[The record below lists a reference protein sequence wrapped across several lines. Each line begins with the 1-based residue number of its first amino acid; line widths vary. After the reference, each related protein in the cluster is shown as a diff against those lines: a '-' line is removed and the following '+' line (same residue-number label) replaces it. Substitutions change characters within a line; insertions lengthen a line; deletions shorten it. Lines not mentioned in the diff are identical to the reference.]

1 MQNQSDGSTSSTGT
15 RSTPLRA
22 RGRGAALV
30 AYLLL
35 YTSGCQTLAI
45 RDYPQQTEAVQP
57 TSVAR
62 ELEMVTL
69 PEYVVEHP
77 DILLIEVSPIVP
89 KQPYRIQ
96 LLDVLG
102 VFVSG
107 TVQPGEIQGEAL
119 VQPDGTVALGPGY
132 GSVRVVGLS
141 LKEAE
146 VEIVK
151 HLRQYVQN
159 PEVVVQLA
167 QSSSLQP
174 IQGEHV
180 IYPDGTVNLGLYG
193 KVFITG
199 MTLTDAR
206 DAISKHLSQFL
217 ESPRVAVDVLA
228 YNSKFYYVVLEGAGA
243 GDRIVR
249 LPITGND
256 TVFSAIA
263 TSNNGLLQNSSREI
277 WVARPTRDG
286 CSQILPVDWNA
297 VTANGSSKTNYQLM
311 PGDRVFVRE
320 DRLVAVV
327 NVINKL
333 TQPMER
339 LFSTSLLTS
348 QTLQTIRRFPDGVSQ

>member
-1 MQNQSDGSTSSTGT
+1 M
-15 RSTPLRA
+15 PALKRA
-22 RGRGAALV
+22 HCLWTAPI
-30 AYLLL
+30 LLL
-35 YTSGCQTLAI
+35 CLAVGCQTFQI
-45 RDYPQQTEAVQP
+45 RDYPKQTTPV
-57 TSVAR
+57 TSTAVAR
-62 ELEMVTL
+62 ELEMVSL

-77 DILLIEVSPIVP
+77 DILLIEVSPVVP

-102 VFVSG
+102 VFASG
-107 TVQPGEIQGEAL
+107 TVQPGEIQGETL
-119 VQPDGTVALGPGY
+119 VQPDGTVALGPSY
-132 GSVRVVGLS
+132 GSVRVQGLS

-146 VEIVK
+146 VEITK
-151 HLRQYVQN
+151 HLRQYINQ

-193 KVFITG
+193 RVFITG
-199 MTLTDAR
+199 MSLTEAR
-206 DAISKHLSQFL
+206 DAITKHLEQFL
-217 ESPRVAVDVLA
+217 EQPRVAVDVLA
-228 YNSKFYYVVLEGAGA
+228 YNSKFCYVVLEGAGT

-263 TSNNGLLQNSSREI
+263 SANNGLLPSSSREM

-286 CSQILPVDWNA
+286 CAQILPVDWKA
-297 VTANGSSKTNYQLM
+297 MTADGSSKTNYQLM

-320 DRLVAVV
+320 DRVAALVG
-327 NVINKL
+327 VINKL
-333 TQPMER
+333 TAPAER
-339 LFSTSLLTS
+339 LFSGSLLIS